1 MNLNNPKE
9 PYSSCIKQK
18 KNVIHIPIY
27 TYRENSQI
35 HTFKERDKL
44 TNYLDWLTAPPLFLC
59 FLH

>member
-18 KNVIHIPIY
+18 KNRIHIHI
-27 TYRENSQI
+27 YRENSQI
-35 HTFKERDKL
+35 HTFKRDKL
-44 TNYLDWLTAPPLFLC
+44 TNYLDWLTAPPPFLC